1 MEDPTPVTSTA
12 AGWYALLG
20 DLSSGPY
27 TWPQLYSLAQQGHIG
42 AQTQVWHAS
51 LPAWVV
57 AAHIPGLIQGGA
69 APLGAAGGSAPMGAP
84 AWAIGAAGDT
94 PARATGA
101 PAGAFAPA
109 PAPTPE
115 QAGRR
120 RRKKLLIAGLGSA
133 VVVIAV
139 VAVLL
144 VLLLTGGGPDGP
156 GEVAGEKIKGRV
168 AQVGGVVMRADIP
181 DGSAALTVAP
191 VSKDLF
197 EGNAASDVATIEYT
211 EPVERPVTISIPV
224 NENDG
229 GLYKMGVGSEV
240 YGLNGEPTTLYRFY
254 DVEISAGVATATFVP
269 AEVLEAQVRFISS
282 SDVGTRPYWLRT
294 TTALFSVGEKVASG
308 PDGTT
313 HFRFTYPKKYK
324 DGREYLSQDELV
336 ALFDLF
342 EDVFDMYQTQYQ
354 YQYAARTK
362 YPIDIYAQPL
372 GESGDGFYS
381 QWGSVDNGYITLNT
395 RLFYTAGKKEFD
407 PDAGRLG
414 RLPGTFAHEF
424 FHLVQA
430 NYTDQRSAST
440 WFDEATATYFESLM
454 NSGTLD
460 AIDTMGNWKRIYDGI
475 FPPSDTAEHGYAR
488 MPLIEFLAGKT
499 GDPDFIRGAYSD
511 HSSGWEQ
518 TIVNETQL
526 DPADYAVEFY
536 SDLLQQR
543 LTTYRSPAGLF
554 WDTVNSD
561 ADPEGLQEELNR
573 DTTGVCSLWRVEIPE
588 FAKAEARLEQQ
599 GEVLLGTAGVKVPA
613 YGARLFAVQLFT
625 NMTILEAYPDEVEI
639 HVVTDTPGCELRL
652 LEIRGQESVFL
663 DDGVI
668 VDPKSKIGHG
678 YDYLALA
685 VCPQGQAQDLEADA
699 YLVTGDPQEYVWGLV
714 DIKPHGTTTFDQT
727 ELLGQEFS
735 ISATPGSCSI
745 RFVEKNL
752 GKQTVRSVVYTMPA
766 YLEPNKPFQPAL
778 PVSHSDFE
786 FYCMLDGTLGFSLN
800 ADGTA
805 FTYNNKNGLPPPGE
819 STTASETHTIMVGM
833 FHSNMKV
840 GAQYVYKW
848 MPKKD
853 VSGAAP

>member
-1 MEDPTPVTSTA
+1 MEDPTLVTSTA
-12 AGWYALLG
+12 TGWYALLG
-20 DLSSGPY
+20 NQVNGPY
-27 TWPQLYSLAQQGHIG
+27 TWPELYSLAQQGHVV

-51 LPAWVV
+51 LPAWAV
-57 AAHIPGLIQGGA
+57 AAQIPGLIQGGA
-69 APLGAAGGSAPMGAP
+69 APLGAGDAAAPMGAP
-84 AWAIGAAGDT
+84 AWAADFPVDAPAWTTGVPAVAPALSPAFAHSGRPSAAQEDAHRGVGIRGRLDRRHSRLDGAALDG
-94 PARATGA
+94 RR
-101 PAGAFAPA
+101 
-109 PAPTPE
+109 
-115 QAGRR
+115 AGRSPEYR
-120 RRKKLLIAGLGSA
+120 
-133 VVVIAV
+133 
-139 VAVLL
+139 
-144 VLLLTGGGPDGP
+144 
-156 GEVAGEKIKGRV
+156 GREDQGRI
-168 AQVGGVVMRADIP
+168 AQVGGVVVRADIP

-191 VSKDLF
+191 AAEDLF
-197 EGNAASDVATIEYT
+197 EGNAASDVVTIEYT
-211 EPVERPVTISIPV
+211 EPVERPVTVSLPLR
-224 NENDG
+224 ENDG

-240 YGLNGEPTTLYRFY
+240 YGLNGEPTILYRFY
-254 DVEISAGVATATFVP
+254 DVEITDGVATASFVP
-269 AEVLEAQVRFISS
+269 AEVLEAQVRFLSS
-282 SDVGTRPYWLRT
+282 TDVGVRPYWLRT
-294 TTALFSVGEKVASG
+294 TTALFSVGEKVATG

-372 GESGDGFYS
+372 DESGDGFYS
-381 QWGSVDNGYITLNT
+381 QWGSVNNGYITLNT
-395 RLFYTAGKKEFD
+395 RLFYMAGKKEFD

-430 NYTDQRSAST
+430 NYTDQRSASA

-454 NSGTLD
+454 KSGTLD

-475 FPPSDTAEHGYAR
+475 FPPADTAEHGYAR

-499 GDPDFIRGAYSD
+499 GGPDFIRDVYSD
-511 HSSGWEQ
+511 HDSGWEQ
-518 TIVNETQL
+518 TIIDETQL

-536 SDLLQQR
+536 SDLLQQK
-543 LTTYRSPAGLF
+543 LTSYRSPAGLF
-554 WDTVNSD
+554 WGTVDSD

-588 FAKAEARLEQQ
+588 FAKTEARLEQQ

-639 HVVTDTPGCELRL
+639 HVVAGTPGCELRL
-652 LEIRGQESVFL
+652 LEIRGEESVFL

-685 VCPQGQAQDLEADA
+685 VCPQGQAQDLEVDA
-699 YLVTGDPQEYVWGLV
+699 FIVTGDPQEYVWGLV
-714 DIKPHGTTTFDQT
+714 DIKPYGTTSFDQT

-735 ISATPGSCSI
+735 ISAIPGSCSI
-745 RFVEKNL
+745 RFFEKNL
-752 GKQTVRSVVYTMPA
+752 GEQTVRSAVYTMPA

-778 PVSHSDFE
+778 PVTHTDFK
-786 FYCMLDGTLGFSLN
+786 FYCMLDGTLGFALN

-805 FTYNNKNGLPPPGE
+805 FTYKKKEGLTPPGG
-819 STTASETHTIMVGM
+819 STAASETHTIMVGM
-833 FHSNMKV
+833 THSNMKL
-840 GAQYVYKW
+840 GAEYVYKW

-853 VSGAAP
+853 VSGATP